1 MLHQDP
7 STPSPPASV
16 MPATVTTKG
25 KLALRKKEER
35 AHTTALWARLELLA
49 PNVDE
54 DKTQPR
60 YRSKAVA
67 GRTKDQLLKDVM
79 HAVQQAHGSMA
90 PGALQQAFTTQAGA
104 GLIAIEL
111 KSGKIAHQS
120 LAIQDLTR
128 WIPPE
133 ARGNIRVLLE
143 SRDGDDF
150 HGFCQSAVRDAGEP
164 YSGTFLDVEQVVG
177 RSITVRFLTRAPGP
191 QGLRNP
197 DWLLMIRA
205 LKLTLVGVQLAG
217 DSPAAGR
224 RLPFFG
230 QARLPEAIGVFTV
243 DLSGGMPQQWTLQ
256 VAHVRYLLD
265 MEVGSGT
272 YDVEVGNI
280 KPLEIIA
287 ALFQPASLN
296 EAGGCATSALN
307 LAQRSAMWLTSKA
320 LGVTI
325 QWPMRLNDDDTVSLS
340 HLGLYTLFGGFSTS
354 ISISVVAGKVG
365 FSHGGLE
372 FMFFFADPAQPL
384 DGNLRATWVR
394 VPAAKTAGELELQRP
409 FVISGMWGGG
419 VFQAYCKM
427 LSMDLVGTKRVCDS
441 PAEDVSQLLE
451 ELRVSPGVSL
461 ASDGANSICIGQ
473 SDVSVNSSPNL

>member
-1 MLHQDP
+1 MI
-7 STPSPPASV
+7 
-16 MPATVTTKG
+16 PATVSTKE
-25 KLALRKKEER
+25 KLAQRKKEER

-54 DKTQPR
+54 DTTQPR

-67 GRTKDQLLKDVM
+67 GRTKDELLKDVM

-90 PGALQQAFTTQAGA
+90 PGALQQAFTTRAGA

-120 LAIQDLTR
+120 LSIQELTS
-128 WIPPE
+128 WIPAE

-150 HGFCQSAVRDAGEP
+150 HGFCQAVVRDAGEP
-164 YSGTFLDVEQVVG
+164 YSGTFLDVDQVLG
-177 RSITVRFLTRAPGP
+177 RSTTVRFLTRAPGP
-191 QGLRNP
+191 PGLRNP
-197 DWLLMIRA
+197 EWLLMMRA

-217 DSPAAGR
+217 ESPAAGR

-243 DLSGGMPQQWTLQ
+243 DLSGGKPQQWTLQ

-265 MEVGSGT
+265 MEVGCGT
-272 YDVEVGNI
+272 YDMEVGNL
-280 KPLEIIA
+280 PVLEIIGKM
-287 ALFQPASLN
+287 FKSESSN
-296 EAGGCATSALN
+296 EGGSCATSALN
-307 LAQRSAMWLTSKA
+307 LAQRSASWLTRKA

-325 QWPMRLNDDDTVSLS
+325 QWPMRLNEDDTVSLT
-340 HLGLYTLFGGFSTS
+340 HLGLYTLFGGLSTS
-354 ISISVVAGKVG
+354 ISISLVAGKVG

-372 FMFFFADPAQPL
+372 FLFFVADPAQPL

-394 VPAAKTAGELELQRP
+394 IAAAKTAGEFDVQRP
-409 FVISGMWGGG
+409 FVIAAAWGGG
-419 VFQAYCKM
+419 IFKAYCKD
-427 LSMDLVGTKRVCDS
+427 LSVDVVGHKMPPEPEEDL
-441 PAEDVSQLLE
+441 SQLLE
-451 ELRVSPGVSL
+451 KLRVSPGAGL
-461 ASDGANSICIGQ
+461 ASDGSTSICIGQ
-473 SDVSVNSSPNL
+473 SDVARRERRSPLDW